1 MITLL
6 RVKWGRVCSS
16 SLARNAAWMTVG
28 QTTSYLLQG
37 IYFVVVARLLG
48 AVEYGVF
55 AGAFAFVNLVARYG
69 TLGTGT
75 VLVRYVSVDRKLFP
89 FYWGNVVV
97 VTSGGGII
105 MLLILHLV
113 GRHVLNPASAAIVL
127 LAALAN
133 CFGTQFNTCAAQVF
147 QASEQ
152 MGISAMLNLLTN
164 LLRAFAAT
172 ALLLFFH
179 RVTAWQWAVISTVV
193 SLIGAAAAVAGI
205 LVRFGMP
212 RFSADLLRRRSLEG
226 AEFAFASST
235 TSAYNDLDKAML
247 SHYGMNGANGI
258 YTLAYRAVD
267 VASMPIYSL
276 LAAAMPRFFRKGVD
290 GLPEAA
296 AFARRLWKPSFVFSV
311 LAALSLFF
319 IAPLIPRFTGRS
331 FGEATAA
338 LRWLCL
344 IPVFRGVHEVTGS
357 ALTGAGLQRYRTAT
371 QVAAVALNL
380 ILNLWL
386 IPLHGWRG
394 AAWSSL
400 ATDGALGAMNWAT
413 MRLLVSKSRAR
424 NPRQLV
430 TSGP

>member
-1 MITLL
+1 MITRLGA
-6 RVKWGRVCSS
+6 KWGRVRSS
-16 SLARNAAWMTVG
+16 SLAQNAALMTLG
-28 QTTSYLLQG
+28 QTTGYLLQG

-48 AVEYGVF
+48 VTEYGVF
-55 AGAFAFVNLVARYG
+55 AGAFAFVNLAARYS

-75 VLVRYVSVDRKLFP
+75 VLVRYVSVDRNSFA
-89 FYWGNVVV
+89 FYWGNILL
-97 VTSGGGII
+97 VTSGGGVI
-105 MLLILHLV
+105 MALILHLA
-113 GRHVLNPASAAIVL
+113 GSHFLNPASAAIVL

-133 CFGTQFNTCAAQVF
+133 CFGTQFSTCAAQVF
-147 QASEQ
+147 QAREQ
-152 MGISAMLNLLTN
+152 MGISALLNLSTN
-164 LLRAFAAT
+164 LLRTLAAIT
-172 ALLLFFH
+172 LLLLFR
-179 RVTAWQWAVISTVV
+179 RVTAWQWAVVSTVV
-193 SLIGAAAAVAGI
+193 SLLGAAAAVTVI

-212 RFSADLLRRRSLEG
+212 RFSADLLRRRSMEG

-267 VASMPIYSL
+267 IASMPIYSL
-276 LAAAMPRFFRKGVD
+276 MAAAMPRFFRKGVD

-296 AFARRLWKPSFVFSV
+296 AFARRLWRPLVMFSV
-311 LAALSLFF
+311 LAALGLFL
-319 IAPLIPRFTGRS
+319 IAPLIPRFTGNS
-331 FGEATAA
+331 FAEATVA

-344 IPVFRGVHEVTGS
+344 IPLFRGVHEITGS

-380 ILNLWL
+380 VLNLWL

-413 MRLLVSKSRAR
+413 LRLLVSRSHE
-424 NPRQLV
+424 NNSPQLV
-430 TSGP
+430 TSVQ